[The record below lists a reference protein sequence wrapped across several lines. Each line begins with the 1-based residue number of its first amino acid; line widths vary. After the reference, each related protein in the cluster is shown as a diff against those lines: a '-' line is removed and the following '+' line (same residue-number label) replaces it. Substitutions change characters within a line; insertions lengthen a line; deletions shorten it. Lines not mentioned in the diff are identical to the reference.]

1 MAIPA
6 EVANDALNVMLAVVQ
21 TLMKRC
27 IKVKDSDP
35 EALRLSDEIARRV
48 AKDLK
53 LYSGDATSFSPQLLS
68 FAAVVRQH
76 SKGGAFENVPD
87 WTSVTNDDP
96 RIKSHPRFEKTVDYC
111 PPSTLDIPAIPTV
124 TDIPA
129 TVLTTPTLIVPPPTA
144 STPPSMPSHTDTGII
159 AKPVSEPKRRVRVP
173 KNPPHVGRPAHPPL
187 RYRHLYFPEAEREQ
201 WKVASAAGDS
211 KKRKAEDEDTDGAIA
226 VANKKRKLKSDVDK
240 EPTGVIYVKR
250 KVSKGLPLQKVAPVA
265 TGKDA
270 PLVAAKS
277 FRDSKTRPAEWG
289 SDSDVATPWQHSVR
303 YHPRQCDKC
312 AKLDIACLVLPDKKF
327 GHTRLACANCDTMKI
342 TCAIDGVGVRQ
353 RLQGKAAK
361 ASSDAPKRPHTPKSR
376 AVSQTLVAR
385 PSRSQWSIVIDEGA
399 ERKPTEVFPSRAE
412 KQPEHG
418 QSSAPANL
426 RKLEPTSRDIL
437 QGIQDLGRRLDLLA
451 TNERVEALE
460 VRVGSVETNLL
471 KRLDELEQRLN
482 ESDAR
487 WNSLKSLG

>member
-6 EVANDALNVMLAVVQ
+6 EVANDALNVMLAVIQ

-27 IKVKDSDP
+27 IKVKDSNP
-35 EALRLSDEIARRV
+35 KALRLSDEIARHSTQ

-68 FAAVVRQH
+68 FAAVMRQY
-76 SKGGAFENVPD
+76 SKGGAFENVPN

-96 RIKSHPRFEKTVDYC
+96 QIKSHPRFEKTMDYY

-129 TVLTTPTLIVPPPTA
+129 TVPTTPTLIVPPLTA
-144 STPPSMPSHTDTGII
+144 STPPSMPSHMDPGII
-159 AKPVSEPKRRVRVP
+159 TKPVAEPKQWV
-173 KNPPHVGRPAHPPL
+173 
-187 RYRHLYFPEAEREQ
+187 YRHLYFPEAEREQ
-201 WKVASAAGDS
+201 WKVAFAASDS

-226 VANKKRKLKSDVDK
+226 VANKKRKLMSDVNK
-240 EPTGVIYVKR
+240 EPTG
-250 KVSKGLPLQKVAPVA
+250 GLPLQKVAPV
-265 TGKDA
+265 TTDKDA

-277 FRDSKTRPAEWG
+277 FQDSETQPAEWG
-289 SDSDVATPWQHSVR
+289 SDSDVATPWQ
-303 YHPRQCDKC
+303 CNKC

-327 GHTRLACANCDTMKI
+327 GHTCLACANCDTMKI
-342 TCAIDGVGVRQ
+342 TCAIDGVGVWQ

-361 ASSDAPKRPHTPKSR
+361 ASSDAPKCPHTPKSQ
-376 AVSQTLVAR
+376 AISQTLAVH
-385 PSRSQWSIVIDEGA
+385 PSRSQWSIVIDEGV
-399 ERKPTEVFPSRAE
+399 EQKPME
-412 KQPEHG
+412 PEHG
-418 QSSAPANL
+418 QSSVPANL

-451 TNERVEALE
+451 ANEQVEALE

-471 KRLDELEQRLN
+471 KRLDKLEQWLN
-482 ESDAR
+482 ESDAW

>member
-6 EVANDALNVMLAVVQ
+6 EVANDALNVTLAVVQ

-48 AKDLK
+48 VSVCYVLFQILLVKLRHSTQAKDLK
-53 LYSGDATSFSPQLLS
+53 LYSGNATSFSPQLLS

-129 TVLTTPTLIVPPPTA
+129 TVPTTPTLIVPPPTA
-144 STPPSMPSHTDTGII
+144 STPPSMPSHTDPGII
-159 AKPVSEPKRRVRVP
+159 AKPVSEPKRRVRAP
-173 KNPPHVGRPAHPPL
+173 KNPPCVGRPAHPPL

-250 KVSKGLPLQKVAPVA
+250 KVCMSIHLWL
-265 TGKDA
+265 
-270 PLVAAKS
+270 
-277 FRDSKTRPAEWG
+277 
-289 SDSDVATPWQHSVR
+289 
-303 YHPRQCDKC
+303 
-312 AKLDIACLVLPDKKF
+312 
-327 GHTRLACANCDTMKI
+327 
-342 TCAIDGVGVRQ
+342 GV
-353 RLQGKAAK
+353 
-361 ASSDAPKRPHTPKSR
+361 
-376 AVSQTLVAR
+376 
-385 PSRSQWSIVIDEGA
+385 
-399 ERKPTEVFPSRAE
+399 
-412 KQPEHG
+412 
-418 QSSAPANL
+418 
-426 RKLEPTSRDIL
+426 
-437 QGIQDLGRRLDLLA
+437 
-451 TNERVEALE
+451 
-460 VRVGSVETNLL
+460 
-471 KRLDELEQRLN
+471 
-482 ESDAR
+482 
-487 WNSLKSLG
+487 

>member
-6 EVANDALNVMLAVVQ
+6 EVANDALNVTLAVVQ
-21 TLMKRC
+21 TLMKRTQ
-27 IKVKDSDP
+27 
-35 EALRLSDEIARRV
+35 RV
-48 AKDLK
+48 APLK
-53 LYSGDATSFSPQLLS
+53 T
-68 FAAVVRQH
+68 
-76 SKGGAFENVPD
+76 VPD

-124 TDIPA
+124 TDIPT
-129 TVLTTPTLIVPPPTA
+129 TVPTTPTLIVPPPTA
-144 STPPSMPSHTDTGII
+144 STPPSMPSHTDPGII
-159 AKPVSEPKRRVRVP
+159 AKP
-173 KNPPHVGRPAHPPL
+173 NPPRVGRPAHPPL
-187 RYRHLYFPEAEREQ
+187 RYRHLYFPEAEMEQ

-240 EPTGVIYVKR
+240 EPTGV
-250 KVSKGLPLQKVAPVA
+250 SKGLPLQKVAPVA
-265 TGKDA
+265 TDKDA

-376 AVSQTLVAR
+376 AVSQTLAAR
-385 PSRSQWSIVIDEGA
+385 PSRSQRSIVIDEGA
-399 ERKPTEVFPSRAE
+399 ERKPMEVFPSRAE

-418 QSSAPANL
+418 QLSAPANL
-426 RKLEPTSRDIL
+426 HELEPTSRDIL

-451 TNERVEALE
+451 ANERVEALE

-471 KRLDELEQRLN
+471 KRLDELEQWLN